1 LQNHI
6 IICFN
11 FVEIKTTKEIAMKKN
26 VGTIDRRLRALLTL
40 VVFVLIYFKVLQGIT
55 AWVGSVFAFV
65 LIITS
70 LLQFCPLYIPFRITT
85 IKK

>member
-1 LQNHI
+1 M
-6 IICFN
+6 
-11 FVEIKTTKEIAMKKN
+11 EIKTTKEIAMKKN
-26 VGTIDRRLRALLTL
+26 IGTIDGRLRTLLSL
-40 VVFVLIYFKVLQGIT
+40 IVFTLIYFKVLQGIT
-55 AWVGSVFAFV
+55 AWVGSVFAFL

>member
-1 LQNHI
+1 LQNNI

-40 VVFVLIYFKVLQGIT
+40 VVFVLIYFKVLQGTT
-55 AWVGSVFAFV
+55 AWVGSVLAFV

-70 LLQFCPLYIPFRITT
+70 MLQFSPLYIPFRITT

>member
-1 LQNHI
+1 ME
-6 IICFN
+6 
-11 FVEIKTTKEIAMKKN
+11 VKTTNTIVMKKN
-26 VGTIDRRLRALLTL
+26 IGIIDRRLRALLAL
-40 VVFVLIYFKVLQGIT
+40 VVFALIYFKVLQGTT
-55 AWVGSVFAFV
+55 AWVGSMFAFV

>member
-1 LQNHI
+1 M
-6 IICFN
+6 
-11 FVEIKTTKEIAMKKN
+11 EIKTTKEIAMKKN
-26 VGTIDRRLRALLTL
+26 IGTIDRRLRALLAL
-40 VVFVLIYFKVLQGIT
+40 IVFALIYFKVLLGTT

-70 LLQFCPLYIPFRITT
+70 MLQFCPLYIPFRITT

>member
-1 LQNHI
+1 
-6 IICFN
+6 
-11 FVEIKTTKEIAMKKN
+11 MKKN
-26 VGTIDRRLRALLTL
+26 IGTIDRRIRALLTL
-40 VVFVLIYFKVLQGIT
+40 VVFALINFKVLQGAT
-55 AWVGSVFAFV
+55 VWVGSVFAFV

>member
-1 LQNHI
+1 M
-6 IICFN
+6 
-11 FVEIKTTKEIAMKKN
+11 VIKTTKEIAMKKN
-26 VGTIDRRLRALLTL
+26 IGTIDRRLRALLSSI
-40 VVFVLIYFKVLQGIT
+40 VFTLIYFKVLQGTT
-55 AWVGSVFAFV
+55 AWVGSVLAFV

>member
-1 LQNHI
+1 
-6 IICFN
+6 
-11 FVEIKTTKEIAMKKN
+11 VEIKTTKGIAMKKN
-26 VGTIDRRLRALLTL
+26 VGTIGGRLRALLTL
-40 VVFVLIYFKVLQGIT
+40 VVFALINFKVLQGTT
-55 AWVGSVFAFV
+55 AWVGSMFAFV

>member
-1 LQNHI
+1 M
-6 IICFN
+6 
-11 FVEIKTTKEIAMKKN
+11 EIKTTKEIAMKKN
-26 VGTIDRRLRALLTL
+26 IGTIDRRLRALLSL
-40 VVFVLIYFKVLQGIT
+40 IVFTLIYFKVLQGIA

-70 LLQFCPLYIPFRITT
+70 LLQFCPLYILFRITT

>member
-1 LQNHI
+1 
-6 IICFN
+6 
-11 FVEIKTTKEIAMKKN
+11 MKKN
-26 VGTIDRRLRALLTL
+26 IGTIDRRIRALLIL

-55 AWVGSVFAFV
+55 AWVGSVFTFL